1 MRIAQAKNLYILSPA
16 TMAKVTEMICS
27 RCNEGF
33 EIGQWV
39 LSKSRK
45 AHARYGLYHKNC
57 AEEVNLLP

>member
-1 MRIAQAKNLYILSPA
+1 MRIAQAKRLYILSES
-16 TMAKVTEMICS
+16 TLTRAKEMICI

-45 AHARYGLYHKNC
+45 APSRYGLYHKHC

>member
-1 MRIAQAKNLYILSPA
+1 MRIAQAKRLYVLSES
-16 TMAKVTEMICS
+16 TLTRAKEMICS

>member
-1 MRIAQAKNLYILSPA
+1 MRIAQAKRLYVLSES
-16 TMAKVTEMICS
+16 TLTRAKETICS
-27 RCNEGF
+27 RCDEGF

-45 AHARYGLYHKNC
+45 AHSRYGLYHKHC